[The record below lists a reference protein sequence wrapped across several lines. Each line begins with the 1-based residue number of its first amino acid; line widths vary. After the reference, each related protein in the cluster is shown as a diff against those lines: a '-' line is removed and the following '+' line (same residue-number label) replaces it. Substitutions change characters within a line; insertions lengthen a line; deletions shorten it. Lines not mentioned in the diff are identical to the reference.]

1 MERAGTTS
9 AEDAP
14 VSFSLYVLGFVI
26 VIAGVSWLLITLGVS
41 TTYVFIAA
49 LILLGL
55 GVATGAARTRAKDPP
70 A

>member
-1 MERAGTTS
+1 M
-9 AEDAP
+9 P

-26 VIAGVSWLLITLGVS
+26 FIAGVAWLLITLGVS

-55 GVATGAARTRAKDPP
+55 GIATGASRTRAKDPP